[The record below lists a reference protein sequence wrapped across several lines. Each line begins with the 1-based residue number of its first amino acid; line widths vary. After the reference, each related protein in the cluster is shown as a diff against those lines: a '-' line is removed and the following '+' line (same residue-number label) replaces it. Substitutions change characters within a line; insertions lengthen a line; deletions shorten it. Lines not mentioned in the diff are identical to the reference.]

1 MNDTQFKEQVMAAA
15 KAKGLEEYELYC
27 METEKVNAEVLHHE
41 LNAFSS
47 SSDAGAC
54 FRCVYSGRMGYAAT
68 ERFTQEEAV
77 RIVEAAMENAS
88 SIENDETAQIHA
100 SGDRYETVKPVQT
113 PEPSAAS
120 LIALALD
127 IQEQAY
133 REDSRIVDGTQSFA
147 SFQRTTCSLC
157 NSRGLDLSD
166 TSAYSV
172 AGCMAVAGDGD
183 ERFDGFERKAAG
195 FDGLS
200 AQTLAA
206 KAVAEATGGI
216 GAESVTTG
224 PRSVVFSGRMT
235 ASLLATF
242 FSVFSAESAQR
253 GLSLL
258 AGREDETI
266 AAPLVTIT
274 DDPFR
279 EDSLIRIP
287 FDSEGVATRRKHVVE
302 NGRLC
307 TLLHNLSTAAKAGTA
322 STGNGQKTGY
332 ASAVGVRPY
341 SFYLNPGGAGTKE
354 DLFQAMQN
362 GIYVTELNGLHAG
375 ANPATGDFSLSA
387 AGFLIEDGEKTRP
400 VKNFTVSGNFYD
412 LLKNIAL
419 AGDDL
424 DFQIPRGYSCFGGP
438 SILVKELAVAGK

>member
-15 KAKGLEEYELYC
+15 KARGLEEYELYC
-27 METEKVNAEVLHHE
+27 MKTETVNAEVLHHE

-54 FRCVYSGRMGYAAT
+54 FRCVYNGKMGYAAT
-68 ERFTQEEAV
+68 ERFTEEEAV
-77 RIVEAAMENAS
+77 RITEAAIENAS
-88 SIENDETAQIHA
+88 SIESEEAVQIHG
-100 SGDRYETVKPVQT
+100 SGDSYEDVTPVQT
-113 PEPSAAS
+113 REPSAAQ
-120 LIALALD
+120 LIALALR

-133 REDSRIVDGTQSFA
+133 QEDSRIVDGTQSFA
-147 SFQRTTCSLC
+147 SFQRMTCSLC
-157 NSRGLDLSD
+157 NSKGLDLSD
-166 TSAYSV
+166 TSAYSA
-172 AGCMAVAGDGD
+172 AGCIAVAADSG
-183 ERFDGFERKAAG
+183 ERFNGFEMKASG
-195 FDGLS
+195 FDELS
-200 AQTLAA
+200 PQTLAA
-206 KAVAEATGGI
+206 KAVEEATGGI
-216 GAESVTTG
+216 GAESVKTG
-224 PRSVVFSGRMT
+224 PHSIVFSGRTT

-258 AGREDETI
+258 AGREGENI
-266 AAPLVTIT
+266 AAPIVTIT

-302 NGRLC
+302 NGRLD
-307 TLLHNLSTAAKAGTA
+307 TLLHNLTTAAKAGTA
-322 STGNGQKTGY
+322 STGNGQKAGY

-354 DLFQAMQN
+354 DLFQAMRN

-387 AGFLIEDGEKTRP
+387 AGFLIENGEKARP
-400 VKNFTVSGNFYD
+400 VKNFTVSGNFYE

-424 DFQIPRGYSCFGGP
+424 EFQTPRGYSCFGGP
-438 SILVKELAVAGK
+438 SILVNDMAVAGK